1 LSSSVRIHKWI
12 ASTGVTSRRKA
23 EEVLLEGRIT
33 LNGVVVKQ
41 LGTLMDPATD
51 VVTFDGNTIYAPSEL
66 KTYLFYKPRG
76 IITSKS
82 DELGRKT
89 IMDYFEFDTAL
100 NPVGRLDQES
110 EGLLLMTHDGD
121 LLLKLTH
128 PRYGVKKIY
137 EVDVVPSGQIITP
150 TLKNLT
156 PLSDAVLSQL
166 CECIELSDG
175 PGHFDSI
182 THIQADS
189 ILKYRIEVSEGRNR
203 FVRRM
208 LEAVGYSVQRL
219 VRVQHGPYLLGNLKP
234 GEWIA
239 ASELN
244 LPTKTLR

>member
-1 LSSSVRIHKWI
+1 MNPSVRIHKWI

-23 EEVLLEGRIT
+23 EEALLEGRIT

-41 LGTLMDPATD
+41 LGTLMDPSTD
-51 VVTFDGNTIYAPSEL
+51 VVTFDGKIIHAPAEL

-89 IMDYFEFDTAL
+89 IMDYFDFDTAL

-110 EGLLLMTHDGD
+110 EGLLLMTHDGG

-128 PRYGVKKIY
+128 PRFGIKKIY
-137 EVDVVPSGQIITP
+137 EVDVVPSGQNITP
-150 TLKNLT
+150 TIKNLT
-156 PLSDAVLSQL
+156 HLSDAVLSQL

-175 PGHFDSI
+175 PGCFDSI

-234 GEWIA
+234 GEWIVA
-239 ASELN
+239 NELDQPN
-244 LPTKTLR
+244 KT